1 MKPEDI
7 ALNELCV
14 FEFYIPQSDK
24 PILADLSLPLEEGA
38 RPLTQ
43 ELKVKVVRLINLSAT
58 WYPLAVKKIKDEFN
72 GDVDLR
78 LVGLNILTDET
89 QKEFI
94 FGVHFD
100 VSKDEEHG
108 RGLQMSFP
116 SFEII
121 KHGDAEASMF
131 LDY

>member
-7 ALNELCV
+7 ALNELCM

-43 ELKVKVVRLINLSAT
+43 ELKNKVAGLINLSTT
-58 WYPLAVKKIKDEFN
+58 WYPL
-72 GDVDLR
+72 
-78 LVGLNILTDET
+78 GLNILTDET

-94 FGVHFD
+94 FGLNFD

>member
-7 ALNELCV
+7 ALNELCM

-43 ELKVKVVRLINLSAT
+43 ELKVKVARLINLSAT
-58 WYPLAVKKIKDEFN
+58 WYPLAVKRIKDEFN

-89 QKEFI
+89 QTEFI
-94 FGVHFD
+94 FGLNFD

-108 RGLQMSFP
+108 RGMSFP

-121 KHGDAEASMF
+121 KHGDVEASMF

>member
-7 ALNELCV
+7 ALNELCM

-38 RPLTQ
+38 RPLAQ
-43 ELKVKVVRLINLSAT
+43 ELKVKVARLINLSAT
-58 WYPLAVKKIKDEFN
+58 WLAVKRIKDEFN
-72 GDVDLR
+72 GDVDSW

-94 FGVHFD
+94 FGLNFD

-131 LDY
+131 LD

>member
-1 MKPEDI
+1 M
-7 ALNELCV
+7 
-14 FEFYIPQSDK
+14 FEFYIPQSYK
-24 PILADLSLPLEEGA
+24 PILADLSLPLEESA

-43 ELKVKVVRLINLSAT
+43 ELKDKVARLINLSAT

-72 GDVDLR
+72 GNVDLR

-94 FGVHFD
+94 FGLNFD

-108 RGLQMSFP
+108 IGLQMSFP

>member
-7 ALNELCV
+7 ALNELCM

-24 PILADLSLPLEEGA
+24 PILA
-38 RPLTQ
+38 
-43 ELKVKVVRLINLSAT
+43 
-58 WYPLAVKKIKDEFN
+58 YPLAVKRIKDEFN
-72 GDVDLR
+72 GDVDSR

-94 FGVHFD
+94 FGLNFD

>member
-7 ALNELCV
+7 ALNELCM

-43 ELKVKVVRLINLSAT
+43 ELKNKVARLINLSAT
-58 WYPLAVKKIKDEFN
+58 WYPPAVKKIKDEFN
-72 GDVDLR
+72 GDVDLW

-94 FGVHFD
+94 FGLNFD

>member
-7 ALNELCV
+7 ALNELCM

-24 PILADLSLPLEEGA
+24 PILADLSLSLEEGA

-43 ELKVKVVRLINLSAT
+43 ELKDKVARLINLSAT
-58 WYPLAVKKIKDEFN
+58 WYPLAVKKIKDEFD

-78 LVGLNILTDET
+78 LVSLNILTDKT

-94 FGVHFD
+94 FGLNFD
-100 VSKDEEHG
+100 VSKDEEHS

-121 KHGDAEASMF
+121 KHGDVEALMF